1 MEIEIIESVADR
13 LSRALRI
20 RKMRQSDLA
29 MMTGIDKGSISC
41 YCSGRYSPKDDKIFL
56 MAMALQVNPAWLS
69 GFDVPME
76 EQNLPPLEDSRD
88 SAYEEAIR
96 LFQRISPEKQQ
107 EVLRY
112 LRFVASTEE
121 SE

>member
-13 LSRALRI
+13 LSRALHI

-41 YCSGRYSPKDDKIFL
+41 YCSGRYAPKDDKIFL

-76 EQNLPPLEDSRD
+76 EQNLPPLEDSRS
-88 SAYEEAIR
+88 SAYEEAIQ
-96 LFQRISPEKQQ
+96 LFQKISPEKQQ